1 MPEQHHEMFDGRLH
15 VYMREGSRHWQC
27 SAFLADRN
35 WRVSTKTD
43 SLSEAKDIAE
53 DWYLTLR
60 GKLKAGALKHERTF
74 RQAADQFREEY
85 ESLVGGERHPEY
97 VNGHWRRL
105 KNHLVPF
112 FGNLGLSEV
121 TRAKVQEYRIKRRK
135 ETVPGKDTP
144 PSRSTIHQEIVVLRQ
159 VLKTAELH
167 GWISAIPNLSAPY
180 KTSGKI
186 AHRAWFS
193 PEEYKQL
200 YEATRDRVENPRHNR
215 HRDAYVELH
224 DYVLFMANTG
234 LRPDES
240 RRIEFRDVK
249 IVDDRD
255 SGQTILEID
264 VRGKRGVG
272 FCKSM
277 PGAVHPFNRVKE
289 RKRPKKTVDA
299 SGNETIE
306 LVKPG
311 PTDLVF
317 PNTHHELFNV
327 ILEEQN
333 LKFDREGQRRTF
345 YSLRHTYI
353 CLRLMEGADVY
364 QVAKNCRTSVQM
376 IEEFYA
382 SHIKNMV
389 NAADVNVRRSRANRP
404 ARAKPPSKRRPPLR
418 KFNGNKPNPR
428 P

>member
-1 MPEQHHEMFDGRLH
+1 MVSMPEHHHEMFNGRLH
-15 VYMREGSRHWQC
+15 VYMRENSRHWQC
-27 SAFLADRN
+27 SAYFANRN
-35 WRVSTKTD
+35 WRISTKTD
-43 SLSEAKDIAE
+43 SLAEAKDIAE
-53 DWYLTLR
+53 DWYFTLR
-60 GKLKAGALKHERTF
+60 GKLKAGTLKHERTF
-74 RQAADQFREEY
+74 RQAAEVFQVEF

-97 VNGHWRRL
+97 IKGHWRRL
-105 KNHLVPF
+105 KNYLLPF
-112 FGNLGLSEV
+112 FGDLGLSEV

-135 ETVPGKDTP
+135 DTVRGRTTP
-144 PSRSTIHQEIVVLRQ
+144 PSRGTIHQEIVCLRQ
-159 VLKTAELH
+159 VLKAAELH
-167 GWISAIPNLSAPY
+167 GWIRAIPSLSAPY

-186 AHRAWFS
+186 THRAWFS

-200 YEATRDRVENPRHNR
+200 YEATRERVENPRKDR
-215 HRDAYVELH
+215 YAKDYEELH

-255 SGQTILEID
+255 SDETILEID

-277 PGAVHPFNRVKE
+277 PGAVHPFQRVV
-289 RKRPKKTVDA
+289 KRRNPA
-299 SGNETIE
+299 
-306 LVKPG
+306 

-317 PNTHHELFNV
+317 PNKHRELFNS
-327 ILEEQN
+327 ILDEQK
-333 LKFDREGQRRTF
+333 LKFDREGQRRTA

-364 QVAKNCRTSVQM
+364 QIAKNCRTSVQM

-389 NAADVNVRRSRANRP
+389 DASVINVRRSRTPRAVRP
-404 ARAKPPSKRRPPLR
+404 KPKRRKPESAR
-418 KFNGNKPNPR
+418 KFHKNKPNS
-428 P
+428 

>member
-1 MPEQHHEMFDGRLH
+1 MPEQTHEMMDGRLH
-15 VYMREGSRHWQC
+15 VYKRDGSRYWQC

-60 GKLKAGALKHERTF
+60 GKLKAGTLKHEKTF
-74 RQAADQFREEY
+74 RDAAAQFRHEY
-85 ESLVGGERHPEY
+85 EAITEGERNATY
-97 VNGHWRRL
+97 VKGHWRRIDR
-105 KNHLVPF
+105 HLNPF
-112 FGNLGLSEV
+112 FGDLGLSDV

-135 ETVPGKDTP
+135 EVVKGKSTTP
-144 PSRSTIHQEIVVLRQ
+144 ARSTLHQEIVTLRQ
-159 VLKTAELH
+159 ILKTAELH
-167 GWISAIPNLSAPY
+167 GWIAAVPNLSAPY

-186 AHRAWFS
+186 THRAWFS

-200 YEATRDRVENPRHNR
+200 YTATRRRTENPVRKKFQT
-215 HRDAYVELH
+215 DYEDLH
-224 DYVLFMANTG
+224 DLVLFMVNTG
-234 LRPDES
+234 LRPDEA

-249 IVDDRD
+249 IVNDRS

-277 PGAVHPFNRVKE
+277 PGAVLPFKRVRTRRGGE
-289 RKRPKKTVDA
+289 
-299 SGNETIE
+299 
-306 LVKPG
+306 
-311 PTDLVF
+311 PTDAVF
-317 PNTHHELFNV
+317 PKSHHILFNT
-327 ILEEQN
+327 ILAEEK

-364 QVAKNCRTSVQM
+364 QVAKNCRTSVKM
-376 IEEFYA
+376 IEDFYA
-382 SHIKNMV
+382 SHIKNV
-389 NAADVNVRRSRANRP
+389 VDAAIVNVRRKDARP
-404 ARAKPPSKRRPPLR
+404 AALKKPARRST
-418 KFNGNKPNPR
+418 R
-428 P
+428 PGLAATGRPEFPVGAPIRPG